1 MTTTT
6 LAVLVPLLPFLGAV
20 AGLLLGRT
28 RPRLRTPPRR
38 PAARSPPSALAVVVA
53 VRQGGDQ
60 AVDAATELT
69 PTGSVPIELALHI
82 DGFAA
87 LVAVL
92 VGLVATC
99 VQIYSTGYLRD
110 DPRYPSY
117 AALVSLFTSAML
129 LVVYSGDLMV
139 LLVGWEIMG
148 ICSYFLVGHYWETP
162 EARAA
167 SLKAFLV
174 TKLGDVPFLIGLFA
188 LAADAGSFRITS
200 ILGTVASGGLDHPT
214 LIALLLLAGVAGKS
228 AQFPLHTWLPDAMA
242 GPTPVSALIHA
253 ATMVAAG
260 VYFVARLLPVFA
272 ASAAA
277 LVVLA
282 VMAAVTMVGSAL
294 AALAQDDIK
303 RVLAYST
310 IGQLGYMTGALAV
323 GDRGAAVFHLLSH
336 GAFKALLFLGGG
348 RDHPRRRH
356 QLAGRHVPDE
366 RPARPRPRRLLD
378 DDRGAPRA
386 RRDPALQRLLLQGGR
401 PRRRRARRHR
411 PRRGHPRRRRLDRP
425 RRRPGHRPAHRRLR
439 DPPVAARLPRPG
451 SRGPRPRQAAH
462 RHERRAVG
470 ARRPLARLR
479 PRHRPRCPTGS
490 TDATSTPTLTTSVLG
505 TGVALVGGLVTYGA
519 WRHTTAMAARVPLG
533 AVAAHPDGDAGLVEA
548 EAIASHAPAYG
559 DMASAPDPA
568 DPGRLLLGPL
578 HRHAAVGF
586 HLDAVYAALFVR
598 PVQAAATLVRFLDR
612 EVVDTYVRGAGAAPR
627 WLGAA
632 VRRAQ
637 TGNVQTYLER
647 AARRLRRPGG
657 RRRPRRHRGSVS
669 RRDRYQRV
677 RDAVPSRV
685 HRRRP
690 APRRR
695 RRSAAGPARADGEAP
710 EQAVLRHGVTVTGA
724 VLIAAIVLA
733 LGFDHDHPS
742 RMQATTDIS
751 WIPALDVRI
760 HLGIDGISLP
770 LLVLTALLTFLCA
783 LYRYFKMPTGPS
795 PKAFV
800 ALAPRPRVRHP
811 RHLRRP
817 RPAAVLPRLR
827 DGAHPDVLP
836 HRPLGR

>member
-6 LAVLVPLLPFLGAV
+6 LAILVPLLPFLGAA
-20 AGLLLGRT
+20 AGLLLGR
-28 RPRLRTPPRR
+28 
-38 PAARSPPSALAVVVA
+38 RSPGLVRPLAVLPTLTALVLAVLVA
-53 VRQGGDQ
+53 VRQGGDRP
-60 AVDAATELT
+60 VDAATELT

-92 VGLVATC
+92 VGVVASC
-99 VQIYSTGYLRD
+99 VQIYSTGYLRE

-188 LAADAGSFRITS
+188 LAVDAGSFRITT
-200 ILGTVASGGLDHPT
+200 ILAVVRDGGLDHPT

-282 VMAAVTMVGSAL
+282 VMAAVTMAGSAL

-336 GAFKALLFLGGG
+336 GAFKALLFLAAGVIIHAAGTNS
-348 RDHPRRRH
+348 
-356 QLAGRHVPDE
+356 LAAMSRM
-366 RPARPRPRRLLD
+366 
-378 DDRGAPRA
+378 RG
-386 RRDPALQRLLLQGGR
+386 
-401 PRRRRARRHR
+401 
-411 PRRGHPRRRRLDRP
+411 
-425 RRRPGHRPAHRRLR
+425 LR
-439 DPPVAARLPRPG
+439 DRIPDAYWTMTVALLALAAMPPFSGFFSKEAVLGAAEHTATGHTASAPASAGWIVLVAGLLTALLTAAYATRLWLLAFHGKGTEAPDHGKQPM
-451 SRGPRPRQAAH
+451 AMT
-462 RHERRAVG
+462 AVLWV
-470 ARRPLARLR
+470 LAVPSLAFGLTVGVL
-479 PRHRPRCPTGS
+479 PDWFDGHS
-490 TDATSTPTLTTSVLG
+490 LTPTLTTSVLG
-505 TGVALVGGLVTYGA
+505 TGLALVGGLVTYGA
-519 WRHTTAMAARVPLG
+519 WRHTTALAARVPMG
-533 AVAAHPDGDAGLVEA
+533 AVAASPGGDAGQVES

-559 DMASAPDPA
+559 DVASAHDPA

-578 HRHAAVGF
+578 HRHAAGGF
-586 HLDAVYAALFVR
+586 RLDAVYTVLFVR
-598 PVQAAATLVRFLDR
+598 PVQAAARLVRFLDR
-612 EVVDTYVRGAGAAPR
+612 EVVETYVRGAGTAPR

-632 VRRAQ
+632 VRHAQ
-637 TGNVQTYLER
+637 TGNVQTYL
-647 AARRLRRPGG
+647 
-657 RRRPRRHRGSVS
+657 
-669 RRDRYQRV
+669 
-677 RDAVPSRV
+677 
-685 HRRRP
+685 
-690 APRRR
+690 
-695 RRSAAGPARADGEAP
+695 SALLAG
-710 EQAVLRHGVTVTGA
+710 TV
-724 VLIAAIVLA
+724 VLA
-733 LGFDHDHPS
+733 
-742 RMQATTDIS
+742 
-751 WIPALDVRI
+751 V
-760 HLGIDGISLP
+760 
-770 LLVLTALLTFLCA
+770 
-783 LYRYFKMPTGPS
+783 
-795 PKAFV
+795 
-800 ALAPRPRVRHP
+800 
-811 RHLRRP
+811 
-817 RPAAVLPRLR
+817 AAVLVATA
-827 DGAHPDVLP
+827 GA
-836 HRPLGR
+836 

>member
-6 LAVLVPLLPFLGAV
+6 LAVLVPLLPFLGAA

-28 RPRLRTPPRR
+28 APGFVRP
-38 PAARSPPSALAVVVA
+38 LAVLPALTSLVLAALVA
-53 VRQGGDQ
+53 VRQGGGAAADS
-60 AVDAATELT
+60 ATELT

-92 VGLVATC
+92 VGLVASC

-139 LLVGWEIMG
+139 LLVGWEVMG

-188 LAADAGSFRITS
+188 LATDAGSFRITR

-260 VYFVARLLPVFA
+260 VYFIARLLPVFEASQA
-272 ASAAA
+272 AM
-277 LVVLA
+277 VVLA
-282 VMAAVTMVGSAL
+282 VMAAVTMTGSAL

-336 GAFKALLFLGGG
+336 GAFKALLFLAAGVIIHAAGTNSLAAMSRMRNLRDRVPDAYWTMTVALLALAAIPPFSGFFSKEAVLGVAEHVVTGHTEHAPAAAGWIVLVAGLVAAVLTAAYAMRLWLLAFRGRGIEAPDHGRQPLTMTVVLWVLAIPSLALGGFAFRLLPDWFDG
-348 RDHPRRRH
+348 RD
-356 QLAGRHVPDE
+356 L
-366 RPARPRPRRLLD
+366 
-378 DDRGAPRA
+378 
-386 RRDPALQRLLLQGGR
+386 
-401 PRRRRARRHR
+401 
-411 PRRGHPRRRRLDRP
+411 
-425 RRRPGHRPAHRRLR
+425 
-439 DPPVAARLPRPG
+439 
-451 SRGPRPRQAAH
+451 S
-462 RHERRAVG
+462 
-470 ARRPLARLR
+470 
-479 PRHRPRCPTGS
+479 
-490 TDATSTPTLTTSVLG
+490 PTLTTSVLG
-505 TGVALVGGLVTYGA
+505 TGVALVGGIVTYAA
-519 WRHTTAMAARVPLG
+519 WRHTAALTARVPLG
-533 AVAAHPDGDAGLVEA
+533 AVAAHPEGDAAQVEA
-548 EAIASHAPAYG
+548 EAIATHEPAYG
-559 DMASAPDPA
+559 DIAYAPDPA

-578 HRHAAVGF
+578 HRHAAAGF
-586 HLDAVYAALFVR
+586 HLDAVYTALFVR
-598 PVQAAATLVRFLDR
+598 PVQAGAALVRFLDR
-612 EVVDTYVRGAGAAPR
+612 EVVETYVRGAGALPR

-637 TGNVQTYLER
+637 TGNVQTYVSALLAGTVVLAVAVVL
-647 AARRLRRPGG
+647 AA
-657 RRRPRRHRGSVS
+657 
-669 RRDRYQRV
+669 
-677 RDAVPSRV
+677 
-685 HRRRP
+685 
-690 APRRR
+690 
-695 RRSAAGPARADGEAP
+695 
-710 EQAVLRHGVTVTGA
+710 TGA
-724 VLIAAIVLA
+724 
-733 LGFDHDHPS
+733 
-742 RMQATTDIS
+742 
-751 WIPALDVRI
+751 
-760 HLGIDGISLP
+760 
-770 LLVLTALLTFLCA
+770 
-783 LYRYFKMPTGPS
+783 
-795 PKAFV
+795 
-800 ALAPRPRVRHP
+800 
-811 RHLRRP
+811 
-817 RPAAVLPRLR
+817 
-827 DGAHPDVLP
+827 
-836 HRPLGR
+836 